1 MKIILLEVVIF
12 FVLSLSVKGQIVF
25 CTEEADITYKDE
37 STFVFNTKLQNQ
49 SSTKFIKITKGGAS
63 IPYNATNV
71 ACLDY
76 YVELSKAGATKQEMD
91 ANKFSSDPMGYMGRG
106 CYPSIITTGGEIHA
120 IGSVN
125 LHDNSTVT
133 NSPNLSGIQG
143 NDVGTETVLKLAF
156 MDFGWSS
163 AMTNVMIEAYDLKIV
178 IIDKCSNKSKELVL
192 PAGSWNVLEANIR
205 IVDLEGDAGPS
216 ITVPDLAL
224 CKNDAEGSVTATV
237 SGITNAYTVSW
248 AAEAGSSMP
257 GGISYASSGT
267 GKTDDILKI
276 DPAVAAAGSYQIRAT
291 VTDDTDATITADT
304 VFNVNIHPAVVVAIT
319 TNESGTGG
327 VCESMPVQLT
337 ASPTGADYTYKWRNT
352 DGFNNDVNM
361 TTASADSAS
370 VTGTLAGVA
379 GGSSRKYEVVVTNT
393 ATGCSA
399 TADTTIAV
407 KVKPNIILKVNGLTG
422 NTVAVCEGTAV
433 TLTAQNMTSA
443 DEAVTT
449 YAWITP
455 STGGSTNPLTVYP
468 TQPSTTYEVKGT
480 VNGCSMSVQKTVT
493 LNPKPEI
500 QLTHNPDSVCA
511 LTLGGSGD
519 VDLTTVGI
527 SSSTALVAAN
537 TKYYQADWTAVTNP
551 SAVTLTAGS
560 HNFWLVGETAQGC
573 IDSLSFTAKVNDL
586 PAVPLI
592 AGDNEV
598 CAGSPVAVGVQS
610 PQTGVTYSWY
620 EGTTNLGTGTS
631 LPDTYKPTTFA
642 AVTVE
647 VADANGCKNV
657 SASHTINVNAL
668 PVIASITATPATG
681 CAGDVIA
688 LTANI
693 TPGTAGAGYHQY
705 NWTGVTTVQ
714 TADSTQAGLTLAG
727 GTNNYSLAVT
737 DTKGCTSATQTGSLY
752 GHQLTVVLNSAGGT
766 VGNAITLQAVT
777 TKDGAAAVP
786 NGDVY
791 WEFSQV
797 SPVAKVECAKNNG
810 SNSCSPVMAGVTKY
824 KVRVNDT
831 VTGCWAEDTLT
842 PRITPAT
849 LLNVTGTSVTLCYG
863 ETDFSGK
870 EFVLRVSGGV
880 PPYTYSWSAMP
891 SWLTYSNHGDT
902 LKITDISDWA
912 AAAAASPLTV
922 SCEVKDA
929 VNKTKT
935 ATLSLTVRSLT
946 TLTINSVA
954 DGGEW
959 RTCQFSGNGSAVD
972 LTVAGSK
979 TLNSVN
985 WLTPSASTNPLSIST
1000 ATANAGTDYEVTAV
1014 DNNGCQTDTTTVSVI
1029 IDALPGTGTLAAVV
1043 AGTSVK
1049 DGSVCPGTPVAVS
1062 VTGASGSGT
1071 LTYAWS
1077 NDSTGTTTTWTP
1089 TATDSLL
1096 ILTVSDDHC
1105 SAKDTV
1111 QVNTY
1116 TPEVIQLAT
1125 DTTLCETET
1134 TAGILLTASGL
1145 TGGSVYT
1152 WTGGELAAAGVSG
1165 ASMTVNPASSPMTYT
1180 VSGTD
1185 VHGCAVTPKSIVVNV
1200 DEMPV
1205 FTLTQHDLAA
1215 CSSVNLYTALG
1226 TVTPGAVVKYGT
1238 TAGFTGGT
1246 VLSDPTSLSADGKYY
1261 LRAENGTC
1269 RTDEDTVRV
1278 TILTRPQLVLS
1289 SVTLANCEPDSV
1301 DLDSAINWTAT
1312 TFTAS
1317 NITYW
1322 QGATQLT
1329 SSVVYPGVGSQSY
1342 TIKGSSAGCSDDTKT
1357 VTVNIHPKPVL
1368 AISAADTMICAP
1380 GKGDLTSAVVA
1391 AAGSAAIT
1399 QSAYYSDAAFTT
1411 AVPDASAVES
1421 GTYYVIGKTVNSCAD
1436 TAEVRISVKPQPV
1449 FAVAT
1454 PAQVCEPAAVDLTT
1468 LPGTVTDVTYTYFRN
1483 ASCTDELTGGNLT
1496 LTTAADSGTYYVV
1509 GTLSPTGCTDT
1520 VAVNVVIN
1528 RKPQVN
1534 ISGDTIYCWGE
1545 NVDLTASGAAN
1556 YNWYESA
1563 AGGVTHG
1570 GGNVS
1575 WTPTNPGDY
1584 TFSVEGATTQGC
1596 KDSASV
1602 TVHVIELPKVS
1613 VRGPQEACSSE
1624 TITLTADTTGLTN
1637 GPFTYTWTNAT
1648 ATTANEATALFS
1660 THTADNE
1667 TIRVHLTDRYG
1678 CVGPDSSIVV
1688 QINGFQ
1694 PTLTVA
1700 TATAPLGDSDQVAP
1714 GTTVTLTAGP
1724 AGDYEYLFLKVGMT
1738 DTVIQDFSS
1747 VNTLTHTVTVETTYK
1762 LVVKNTTTNCQDTVT
1777 FNVRIS
1783 GQQLDMIA
1791 DHGAT
1796 VCFGDTGFAG
1806 KSLKAHATGGQTPY
1820 TYAWVV
1826 PDAGIVLNSSNVP
1839 TNGATEATI
1848 TSINGVA
1855 AGTYRVKVIV
1865 TDGNGSRDSVEVD
1878 LTVNALPEIV
1888 LNTTTADTCDGFSV
1902 DLSKF
1907 YTADANAAYTYF
1919 KVADGSAV
1927 NNMVNAAGD
1936 YKVVA
1941 TFGSTGCRNTSG
1953 AITVTINPNPTVSL
1967 PEDGHVVCAGSVIDV
1982 KAVGS
1987 GGTGNLTYRWTSGAV
2002 GTAVDSIGSLRV
2014 HALANAYAVEVED
2027 AKGCKSTASGSIT
2040 GDSVYVSL
2048 SALPASPVAAN
2059 TSVTWTASAG
2069 STAGSLL
2076 NYEFVRTSAD
2086 PDEVKPS
2093 QAGNTYMETISEK
2106 TCYRVMIESSVTG
2119 CRDTSAEVCVEVD
2132 ASTLL
2137 KVIAQ
2142 GDTVCSG
2149 TGVVAS
2155 LTSATSGSGT
2165 VTSYAWRQ
2173 ISGTPALAIADA
2185 TLQNISVDVAGA
2197 AMGVPYEF
2205 EVSVNGGISKD
2216 TATLVVRQ
2224 GVEITSLVA
2233 LDSCSADVIFE
2244 TVATNATA
2252 YAWSSLMPL
2261 DDVSFVGYVKPDGTK
2276 CKFSVNNGTDYRIQ
2290 LIASNT
2296 HCKDTAVLAGR
2307 TYIPGL
2313 SLAFAGNDTCGN
2325 NVDLPLTSSVNDGYG
2340 NLVAR
2345 YQYTSFDGSLTRA
2358 DSVPFGAFDVGKIEN
2373 AVPGIYALT
2382 AIYAKGAPHCVLAV
2396 HDTVKVGNLPVVE
2409 LTESCLA
2416 LHKDTI
2422 FNLNLVNTGDYAYIW
2437 SVSESS
2443 DGAAWTT
2450 GGPGDGSTTSTINGT
2465 MGDKDLQY
2473 IITASDRQIAACKAS
2488 DTAHVYRIPDA
2499 PVIDIDTNTTRFNI
2513 KVHWNDVVKADGYDL
2528 MHILWDGYATAG
2540 NYQSK
2545 QTYMAGDTS
2554 WAVTNMTDTLEF
2566 FYVVS
2571 VRDICGV
2578 DYRSVSSDTVGYF
2591 RQWVKG
2597 FKASNPSSI
2606 AAGGYLGR
2614 INYISYPFDM
2624 SAKGISAAEDILE
2637 KLLGN
2642 IGGYEA
2648 KNNGFVGYN
2657 KSTNPLYGATGLA
2670 EEWAQHS
2677 YVYVDGY
2684 PAFSGWDPTVPN
2696 FNLIAG
2702 QVYQICVYDSIRVSD
2717 VLMYGKLPQ
2726 RKVYD
2731 LRYIPNTTVATDK
2744 TTENFIVTPLSFYA
2758 DFIAVSNNTA
2768 GVVPNTATVLG
2779 DAVSPGLEKKLE
2791 KISVWN
2797 FEEQAMRS
2805 VDYIQV
2811 PGMSSFNMWSP
2822 PMKSVN
2828 ILMFSPVSIQMH
2840 EDLLNWTK

>member
-1 MKIILLEVVIF
+1 MGKIDIMI
-12 FVLSLSVKGQIVF
+12 KRIIYIVF
-25 CTEEADITYKDE
+25 LIIVTSIKAHAQMPTVACDDSENTYVDN
-37 STFVFNTKLQNQ
+37 SSFVINTKDKTQG
-49 SSTKFIKITKGGAS
+49 STKFLIIRRNGANI
-63 IPYNATNV
+63 IPTTNNV

-76 YVELSKAGATKQEMD
+76 YIELRKANSTTAQDFMKYINNMAYYNE
-91 ANKFSSDPMGYMGRG
+91 KG
-106 CYPSIITTGGEIHA
+106 CMPQTITMADEIHA
-120 IGSVN
+120 IG
-125 LHDNSTVT
+125 DT
-133 NSPNLSGIQG
+133 NVYEGVACVEPTGFESGFKPNDS
-143 NDVGTETVLKLAF
+143 NDALALKIAF
-156 MDFGWSS
+156 INFGWSS
-163 AMTNVMIEAYDLKIV
+163 AMTPADIQKYDLKIIV
-178 IIDKCSNKSKELVL
+178 FDKCNNTSKELSF
-192 PAGSWNVLEANIR
+192 AANTWTILGET
-205 IVDLEGDAGPS
+205 IYVDLEGDAGPS

-224 CKNDAEGSVTATV
+224 CKNDAEGSVTAAV

-257 GGISYASSGT
+257 GGVSYANSGA
-267 GKTDDILKI
+267 GKNNDILKI
-276 DPAVAAAGSYQIRAT
+276 DPAIATAGSYQIRAT

-304 VFNVNIHPAVVVAIT
+304 VFEVNIHPEVVVAIT
-319 TNESGTGG
+319 TDESGTGG

-337 ASPTGADYTYKWRNT
+337 ASPTGAGYTYKWRNT

-361 TTASADSAS
+361 PTASADSAS

-399 TADTTIAV
+399 TADTTITV

-433 TLTAQNMTSA
+433 TLTAQNTASA

-511 LTLGGSGD
+511 LTLGGTGD

-527 SSSTALVAAN
+527 STSTALVAAN

-610 PQTGVTYSWY
+610 PQAGVTYTWY
-620 EGTTNLGTGTS
+620 EGATNLGTGNS
-631 LPDTYKPTTFA
+631 LPATYKPTTSA

-657 SASHTINVNAL
+657 STSHAINVNTL

-693 TPGTAGAGYHQY
+693 TPGTAGAGYQHY
-705 NWTGVTTVQ
+705 NWTGGTAVQ
-714 TADSTQAGLTLAG
+714 NDSTRAELTLAG

-737 DTKGCTSATQTGSLY
+737 DSKGCTSATKTGSLY

-797 SPVAKVECAKNNG
+797 SPVAQVECARNNTA
-810 SNSCSPVMAGVTKY
+810 NSCTPVMTAVTQY
-824 KVRVNDT
+824 KVRVEDA

-842 PRITPAT
+842 PAITPGAP
-849 LLNVTGTSVTLCYG
+849 LNVTGTSVTLCYG

-870 EFVLRVSGGV
+870 EFVLTVSGGV

-946 TLTINSVA
+946 TLTINRVA

-985 WLTPSASTNPLSIST
+985 WLTPSASTANPLSIST

-1043 AGTSVK
+1043 AGVSVK
-1049 DGSVCPGTPVAVS
+1049 DGSVCPGTSVDVS

-1071 LTYAWS
+1071 LAYAWS

-1152 WTGGELAAAGVSG
+1152 WTGGELAAAGVTG
-1165 ASMTVNPASSPMTYT
+1165 ASVTVNPTSSPMTYT
-1180 VSGTD
+1180 VNGTD

-1215 CSSVNLYTALG
+1215 CNSVNLYTALG
-1226 TVTPGAVVKYGT
+1226 TVTTGAVVKYGT

-1246 VLSDPTSLSADGKYY
+1246 VLADPTTLTADGKYY

-1278 TILTRPQLVLS
+1278 TILTAPQLVLS
-1289 SVTLANCEPDSV
+1289 SATLANCEPDSV
-1301 DLDSAINWTAT
+1301 DLESAIDWTAT

-1322 QGATQLT
+1322 QGAAQLT

-1368 AISAADTMICAP
+1368 AISAADTTICAP

-1391 AAGSAAIT
+1391 AAGSAQIT
-1399 QSAYYSDAAFTT
+1399 QSAYFSDAAFTT
-1411 AVPDASAVES
+1411 TVPDASAVES
-1421 GTYYVIGKTVNSCAD
+1421 GTYYVIGETANGCAD

-1468 LPGTVTDVTYTYFRN
+1468 LPGTVTNVAYTYFRN
-1483 ASCTDELTGGNLT
+1483 AACTDELTGGNLT

-1545 NVDLTASGAAN
+1545 NVELTASGAAS
-1556 YNWYESA
+1556 YNWYEHA

-1570 GGNVS
+1570 GGNVA
-1575 WTPTNPGDY
+1575 WTPGSTGDY
-1584 TFSVEGATTQGC
+1584 NFSVEGATTQGC

-1648 ATTANEATALFS
+1648 ATRANEATVMFS
-1660 THTADNE
+1660 THTVDNE

-1700 TATAPLGDSDQVAP
+1700 AVSGNLTDGDMVAP

-1724 AGDYEYLFLKVGMT
+1724 AGDYEYQFLKVKTPADSVM
-1738 DTVIQDFSS
+1738 QDFSA
-1747 VNTLTHTVTVETTYK
+1747 VNTMTHTVTGAITYK
-1762 LVVKNTTTNCQDTVT
+1762 LVVKNTNTNCQDTVT
-1777 FNVRIS
+1777 FHLGIS

-1796 VCFGDTGFAG
+1796 VCYGDTGFAG

-1826 PDAGIVLNSSNVP
+1826 PDAGIVLNSSHVP

-1855 AGTYRVKVIV
+1855 AGTYPVKVIV
-1865 TDGNGSRDSVEVD
+1865 TDGNGSQDSVEVN

-1888 LNTTTADTCDGFSV
+1888 LNTTTADTCDGFAV

-1927 NNMVNAAGD
+1927 NNMVNVTGD

-1941 TFGSTGCRNTSG
+1941 TLATTGCRDTSG

-1967 PEDGHVVCAGSVIDV
+1967 PEDGNVVCAGSVIDV

-1987 GGTGNLTYRWTSGAV
+1987 GGTGNLTYRWTSGAA

-2027 AKGCKSTASGSIT
+2027 AEGCKATASGSIT

-2069 STAGSLL
+2069 STAGSTLT
-2076 NYEFVRTSAD
+2076 YEFVRTSAD

-2093 QAGNTYMETISEK
+2093 QAGNTYTETISEK
-2106 TCYRVMIESSVTG
+2106 TCYQVMIESSVTG

-2155 LTSATSGSGT
+2155 LTSVSRGSGT

-2173 ISGTPALAIADA
+2173 ISGSPALAIADT
-2185 TLQNISVDVAGA
+2185 TLQNISVNVAGA
-2197 AMGVPYEF
+2197 AMDVPYEF

-2233 LDSCSADVIFE
+2233 LDSCSADVTFK
-2244 TVATNATA
+2244 AAAANATD
-2252 YAWSSLMPL
+2252 YAWSPL
-2261 DDVSFVGYVKPDGTK
+2261 IPTVSFGGYVTPDKTE
-2276 CKFSVNNGTDYRIQ
+2276 CKFDVQSGTDYRIQ

-2325 NVDLPLTSSVNDGYG
+2325 NVDLPLTSSVNGGYG
-2340 NLVAR
+2340 DLVAR
-2345 YQYTSFDGSLTRA
+2345 YQYTSFDGSVTRA
-2358 DSVPFGAFDVGKIEN
+2358 DSVTFGGFAAGKIT
-2373 AVPGIYALT
+2373 AAAPGIYVLT
-2382 AIYAKGAPHCVLAV
+2382 GIYAEGAPHCVLAV

-2443 DGAAWTT
+2443 DGAAWTA

-2499 PVIDIDTNTTRFNI
+2499 PVIDIDTNTTRVNI
-2513 KVHWNDVVKADGYDL
+2513 KLSWSNSPLADNYTVWSRK
-2528 MHILWDGYATAG
+2528 WDPYCMLSTDGGVYHVETTQHA
-2540 NYQSK
+2540 
-2545 QTYMAGDTS
+2545 QT
-2554 WAVTNMTDTLEF
+2554 WAEANMDTLEF
-2566 FYVVS
+2566 YYVTAD
-2571 VRDICGV
+2571 RNICGV
-2578 DYRSVSSDTVGYF
+2578 DYHSYTSDTVGYYLYDV
-2591 RQWVKG
+2591 RRNTNG
-2597 FKASNPSSI
+2597 KAHLNI
-2606 AAGGYLGR
+2606 MAY
-2614 INYISYPFDM
+2614 YFDM
-2624 SAKGISAAEDILE
+2624 ALTLGQAEYKAGDIFSLYTSEFAAIKYWNYTNQGWNTCQVLPVVGLRGDFTLTPGMVIQFDAKKE
-2637 KLLGN
+2637 
-2642 IGGYEA
+2642 
-2648 KNNGFVGYN
+2648 
-2657 KSTNPLYGATGLA
+2657 T
-2670 EEWAQHS
+2670 
-2677 YVYVDGY
+2677 
-2684 PAFSGWDPTVPN
+2684 
-2696 FNLIAG
+2696 
-2702 QVYQICVYDSIRVSD
+2702 QI
-2717 VLMYGKLPQ
+2717 MQYGKLPE
-2726 RKVYD
+2726 RLSALLPTTNTVKANLSDTYLWLHRLD
-2731 LRYIPNTTVATDK
+2731 LATA
-2744 TTENFIVTPLSFYA
+2744 A
-2758 DFIAVSNNTA
+2758 DFITAYSASVKAVKYWKFENQAWNTCQILP
-2768 GVVPNTATVLG
+2768 VVGIRGSFPLK
-2779 DAVSPGLEKKLE
+2779 GLMPL
-2791 KISVWN
+2791 
-2797 FEEQAMRS
+2797 Q
-2805 VDYIQV
+2805 VDV
-2811 PGMSSFNMWSP
+2811 KNGMTW
-2822 PMKSVN
+2822 K
-2828 ILMFSPVSIQMH
+2828 
-2840 EDLLNWTK
+2840 

>member
-1 MKIILLEVVIF
+1 MGKIDIMI
-12 FVLSLSVKGQIVF
+12 KRIIYIVF
-25 CTEEADITYKDE
+25 LIIVTSIKAHAQMPTVACDDSENTYVDN
-37 STFVFNTKLQNQ
+37 SSFVINTKDKTQG
-49 SSTKFIKITKGGAS
+49 STKFLIIRRNGANI
-63 IPYNATNV
+63 IPTTNNV

-76 YVELSKAGATKQEMD
+76 YIELRKANSTTAQDFMKYINNMAYYNE
-91 ANKFSSDPMGYMGRG
+91 KG
-106 CYPSIITTGGEIHA
+106 CMPQTITMADEIHA
-120 IGSVN
+120 IG
-125 LHDNSTVT
+125 DT
-133 NSPNLSGIQG
+133 NVYEGVACVEPTGFESGFKPNDS
-143 NDVGTETVLKLAF
+143 NDALALKIAF
-156 MDFGWSS
+156 INFGWSS
-163 AMTNVMIEAYDLKIV
+163 AMTPADIQKYDLKIIV
-178 IIDKCSNKSKELVL
+178 FDKCNNTSKELSF
-192 PAGSWNVLEANIR
+192 AANTWTILGET
-205 IVDLEGDAGPS
+205 IYVDLEGDAGPS

-257 GGISYASSGT
+257 GGISYASSGA
-267 GKTDDILKI
+267 GKNNDILKI
-276 DPAVAAAGSYQIRAT
+276 DPAIATAGSYQIRAT

-304 VFNVNIHPAVVVAIT
+304 VFEVNIHPEVVVAIT

-399 TADTTIAV
+399 TADTTITV

-433 TLTAQNMTSA
+433 TLTAQNTASA
-443 DEAVTT
+443 DEAATT

-511 LTLGGSGD
+511 LTLGGTGD

-631 LPDTYKPTTFA
+631 LPATYKPTTSA

-668 PVIASITATPATG
+668 PAIASITATPATG

-693 TPGTAGAGYHQY
+693 TSGTAGAGYHQY

-714 TADSTQAGLTLAG
+714 TADSTQAELTLAG
-727 GTNNYSLAVT
+727 ATNNYSLAVT
-737 DTKGCTSATQTGSLY
+737 DSKGCTSATKTGSLY
-752 GHQLTVVLNSAGGT
+752 GHEMTVVLASAGGT

-810 SNSCSPVMAGVTKY
+810 SNSCSPVMTTVTKY

-842 PRITPAT
+842 PSITSLP
-849 LLNVTGTSVTLCYG
+849 LNVIPGTSVTLCYG

-870 EFVLRVSGGV
+870 EFVLTVSGGV

-985 WLTPSASTNPLSIST
+985 WLSPSASTANPLSIST

-1043 AGTSVK
+1043 AGVSVK

-1071 LTYAWS
+1071 LAYAWS

-1152 WTGGELAAAGVSG
+1152 WTGGELAAAGVTG
-1165 ASMTVNPASSPMTYT
+1165 ASVTVNPASSPMTYT
-1180 VSGTD
+1180 VNGTD
-1185 VHGCAVTPKSIVVNV
+1185 VHGCPVTPKSIVVNV

-1278 TILTRPQLVLS
+1278 TILTAPQLVLS
-1289 SVTLANCEPDSV
+1289 SATLENCEPDSV
-1301 DLDSAINWTAT
+1301 DLESAIDWTLT

-1368 AISAADTMICAP
+1368 AISAVDTTICAP

-1468 LPGTVTDVTYTYFRN
+1468 LPGTVTDVAYTYFRN

-1534 ISGDTIYCWGE
+1534 IAGDTIYCWGE

-1624 TITLTADTTGLTN
+1624 TITLTADTTGLAN
-1637 GPFTYTWTNAT
+1637 GPFTYTWNNAT
-1648 ATTANEATALFS
+1648 ATTANEATAMFS

-1738 DTVIQDFSS
+1738 DTVMQDFSS

-1762 LVVKNTTTNCQDTVT
+1762 LVVKNTTTNCQDTVI
-1777 FNVRIS
+1777 FNVGIS

-1806 KSLKAHATGGQTPY
+1806 KSLKAHATGGQVPY

-1826 PDAGIVLNSSNVP
+1826 PDAGIVLNSSTVP

-1855 AGTYRVKVIV
+1855 AGTYPVKVIV
-1865 TDGNGSRDSVEVD
+1865 TDRNGSRDSVEVD
-1878 LTVNALPEIV
+1878 LKINALPEIV

-1907 YTADANAAYTYF
+1907 YTADANATYTYF
-1919 KVADGSAV
+1919 KVNGSAV

-1941 TFGSTGCRNTSG
+1941 TLGTTGCRDTSG
-1953 AITVTINPNPTVSL
+1953 AITVTINPNPTVTL

-1987 GGTGNLTYRWTSGAV
+1987 GGTGNLTYRWTSGAA

-2027 AKGCKSTASGSIT
+2027 AEGCKATASGSIT

-2076 NYEFVRTSAD
+2076 NYEFVKTSAD
-2086 PDEVKPS
+2086 PDEVKTP
-2093 QAGNTYMETISEK
+2093 QTGNTYRETISEK
-2106 TCYRVMIESSVTG
+2106 TCYRVMIESNVTG

-2173 ISGTPALAIADA
+2173 ISGSPALAIADA
-2185 TLQNISVDVAGA
+2185 TLQNISVNVAGA

-2216 TATLVVRQ
+2216 TATLIVRQ

-2244 TVATNATA
+2244 TAATNATA
-2252 YAWSSLMPL
+2252 YAWSSLMPS
-2261 DDVSFVGYVKPDGTK
+2261 VSFVGYVKPDGTK
-2276 CKFSVNNGTDYRIQ
+2276 CEFSVDNGTDYRIQ

-2325 NVDLPLTSSVNDGYG
+2325 NVDLPLTSSVNGGYG
-2340 NLVAR
+2340 DLVVR

-2358 DSVPFGAFDVGKIEN
+2358 DSVTFGGFDRGKIEN

-2382 AIYAKGAPHCVLAV
+2382 AIYAEGAPHCVLAV

-2443 DGAAWTT
+2443 EGAAWTA

-2488 DTAHVYRIPDA
+2488 DTAHIYRIPDA
-2499 PVIDIDTNTTRFNI
+2499 PVIDIDTIGDRYHAQVIWNSVANAAGYTVWSRRWDPYCLTNAYTGDLLYHEEPTGTNI
-2513 KVHWNDVVKADGYDL
+2513 NAL
-2528 MHILWDGYATAG
+2528 
-2540 NYQSK
+2540 
-2545 QTYMAGDTS
+2545 S
-2554 WAVTNMTDTLEF
+2554 WAEPNMDSLKF
-2566 FYVVS
+2566 FYVTAD
-2571 VRDICGV
+2571 REICGNL
-2578 DYRSVSSDTVGYF
+2578 YHSLASADTVGYKLDSLL
-2591 RQWVKG
+2591 Q
-2597 FKASNPSSI
+2597 SSI
-2606 AAGGYLGR
+2606 VGKTHNNR
-2614 INYISYPFDM
+2614 IAWMFDM
-2624 SAKGISAAEDILE
+2624 SSKGIVNSGHLFDRLTVNVISAIRAWSVQQQIWYIQTYVNPMYPLMGDKYMNEFDLE
-2637 KLLGN
+2637 VGKVYEVDAAVSKGLL
-2642 IGGYEA
+2642 
-2648 KNNGFVGYN
+2648 
-2657 KSTNPLYGATGLA
+2657 L
-2670 EEWAQHS
+2670 Q
-2677 YVYVDGY
+2677 
-2684 PAFSGWDPTVPN
+2684 
-2696 FNLIAG
+2696 
-2702 QVYQICVYDSIRVSD
+2702 
-2717 VLMYGKLPQ
+2717 YGKLAARYNQHLESSTTGIHNNECLLPFHKSYLLTTGEILDEIGTNVIQ
-2726 RKVYD
+2726 SIRKWDMEQQGWLWQTYENPMYP
-2731 LRYIPNTTVATDK
+2731 LMGDK
-2744 TTENFIVTPLSFYA
+2744 YLNVMSVRPGEVIEL
-2758 DFIAVSNNTA
+2758 DFISTNVS
-2768 GVVPNTATVLG
+2768 
-2779 DAVSPGLEKKLE
+2779 
-2791 KISVWN
+2791 
-2797 FEEQAMRS
+2797 
-2805 VDYIQV
+2805 YI
-2811 PGMSSFNMWSP
+2811 W
-2822 PMKSVN
+2822 
-2828 ILMFSPVSIQMH
+2828 
-2840 EDLLNWTK
+2840 